1 VGILSAILQ
10 IIARLLGFVPDRKE
24 RDEAGARQAWEKN
37 QSAIDADL
45 GPSPWWMRDNSARN
59 KNDRSG

>member
-24 RDEAGARQAWEKN
+24 RDESGARQAWEKN
-37 QSAIDADL
+37 QNAIDADL
-45 GPSPWWMRDNSARN
+45 GPSPWWMRHNSTSN